1 MGQTERLASQT
12 LEKRWVAKLSNI
24 AEILAFAGL
33 IIANLVSIFSKV
45 QDRPLTKAQ
54 ADKAQADA
62 TIALGQGWKEYAD
75 QIKED
80 NEKLREEMETKA
92 KACADEIAALK
103 MEIAN
108 LKKQMNGNAKTSSA
122 SSVSS

>member
-1 MGQTERLASQT
+1 MGQTERVASQT

-45 QDRPLTKAQ
+45 QDRPLTQAQ

-62 TIALGQGWKEYAD
+62 ATALGQGWKDYAD

-80 NEKLREEMETKA
+80 NDALRKEMEAKA

-103 MEIAN
+103 TEIAN

>member
-45 QDRPLTKAQ
+45 QDKPLTHAQ
-54 ADKAQADA
+54 AEKAQADA
-62 TIALGQGWKEYAD
+62 ALSLGQGWKEYAD
-75 QIKED
+75 QIKDD
-80 NEKLREEMETKA
+80 NEKLRQEMEAKA
-92 KACADEIAALK
+92 EACADEIAALK
-103 MEIAN
+103 TEIAN